1 MKRTAIVYN
10 ISIILLATISIG
22 LTILDF
28 CNLLSLNDDPWRI
41 INDGILIIFTI
52 DYFTRLAYAKDKSS
66 FFIHNIFDL
75 LAIIPLYTAFSFFRF
90 SRIFRIF
97 RLLKLLRF
105 VRMIGIIGKLQK
117 SFLSFLK
124 TNGFI
129 YLLWISLATLFVSAT
144 MYSFAEHVSW
154 GQALWWAIATATTVG
169 YGDISPHTLMGRVA
183 AVLLMFVGIGFIGM
197 LTSTITAFFA
207 GQDKSQYRDLK
218 NRLTKIEQQN
228 EALKNSLDELKKKLK

>member
-1 MKRTAIVYN
+1 MKKYNIAYNMTIMILAIV
-10 ISIILLATISIG
+10 SIA

-28 CNLLSLNDDPWRI
+28 CNIISLNSDPWNV

-52 DYFTRLAYAKDKSS
+52 DYFTRLAYAKDKSE

-75 LAIIPLYTAFSFFRF
+75 LAIIPLYSAFSFFRF
-90 SRIFRIF
+90 SRVFRIF

-105 VRMIGIIGKLQK
+105 IRMVGVIGKLQK
-117 SFLSFLK
+117 SFHTFLK

-129 YLLWISLATLFVSAT
+129 YLLWISLATLFISAS
-144 MYSFAEHVSW
+144 MYALAEHVSW

-169 YGDISPHTLMGRVA
+169 YGDISPHTLMGRIA

-197 LTSTITAFFA
+197 LTSTITSFFA

-218 NRLTKIEQQN
+218 VRLTKIEQQN
-228 EALKNSLDELKKKLK
+228 EELKNSLDDLKKKIK